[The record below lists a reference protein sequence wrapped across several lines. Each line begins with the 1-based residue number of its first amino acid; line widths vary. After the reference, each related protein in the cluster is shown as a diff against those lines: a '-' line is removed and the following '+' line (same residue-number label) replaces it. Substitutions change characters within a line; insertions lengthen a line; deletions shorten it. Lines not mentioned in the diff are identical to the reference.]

1 MTDPLGY
8 EAMIGGFLNS
18 NLYET
23 RGDAGDLTREV
34 AEQLTVLFQE
44 VARVQT
50 RSEPKGEDGGQGD
63 GGEIVGCQFV
73 VARGDAAEILEPAE
87 GVLDQVTVPV
97 AAFVVGDR
105 AFARHAPGDDRD
117 GVGPADGSPQSVG
130 VVPLVGEHV
139 AGGACV
145 GEEPGGDGDVG
156 DVAWGKRQ

>member
-1 MTDPLGY
+1 MARFLHLARSTLDVVRPRQAPL
-8 EAMIGGFLNS
+8 L
-18 NLYET
+18 
-23 RGDAGDLTREV
+23 R
-34 AEQLTVLFQE
+34 QP
-44 VARVQT
+44 RVQT
-50 RSEPKGEDGGQGD
+50 RSEP
-63 GGEIVGCQFV
+63 
-73 VARGDAAEILEPAE
+73 E

-156 DVAWGKRQ
+156 DVAWGKRQRERSANDVGEDVDLGRLAAARRTDGLRPRPPFPPKADRCALM